1 MKEKTGM
8 SSEIYVEKITEDAIL
23 PSYAHDGDAG
33 MDLYS
38 TEDVLLAPGETKL
51 IHTGL
56 KFAIPVGYEVQIRP
70 RSGLSL
76 NTPLRIPN
84 APGTIDSGYRG
95 EICIILEN
103 TSPESYAD
111 APVLFATDKGNKKG
125 PYQIK
130 KGDRI
135 AQMVFAKYETAEL
148 VMTSSVD
155 TIGIDR
161 KGGFGSTGV

>member
-1 MKEKTGM
+1 M
-8 SSEIYVEKITEDAIL
+8 STEIFVEKISEEAIL
-23 PSYAHDGDAG
+23 PAYAHDGDAG

-38 TEDVLLAPGETKL
+38 VSDVVIAPGETVL

-56 KFAIPVGYEVQIRP
+56 KFAIPKGYEVQVRP

-95 EICIILEN
+95 EICVILEN
-103 TSPESYAD
+103 TSPETSAQEQD
-111 APVLFATDKGNKKG
+111 LLLTDKGNRKG
-125 PYQIK
+125 PYHVK

-135 AQMVFAKYETAEL
+135 AQMVVACYETSSFQL
-148 VMTSSVD
+148 VESVEG
-155 TIGIDR
+155 IGDDR

>member
-1 MKEKTGM
+1 MEERLYISKCRK
-8 SSEIYVEKITEDAIL
+8 DAVF
-23 PSYAHDGDAG
+23 PKYANPGDAG

-103 TSPESYAD
+103 TSSEKYAD
-111 APVLFATDKGNKKG
+111 AQVLFATDKGNKKG

-135 AQMVFAKYETAEL
+135 AQMVFAKYETADL
-148 VMTSSVD
+148 VMTESVD

>member
-1 MKEKTGM
+1 VQFSTRRG
-8 SSEIYVEKITEDAIL
+8 L
-23 PSYAHDGDAG
+23 PLNPSLGFQ
-33 MDLYS
+33 
-38 TEDVLLAPGETKL
+38 TAP
-51 IHTGL
+51 
-56 KFAIPVGYEVQIRP
+56 RP
-70 RSGLSL
+70 
-76 NTPLRIPN
+76 I
-84 APGTIDSGYRG
+84 ASGYRG

-135 AQMVFAKYETAEL
+135 AQMVFARYETAEL

>member
-1 MKEKTGM
+1 M
-8 SSEIYVEKITEDAIL
+8 STEIFVEKMQEDAVL
-23 PSYAHDGDAG
+23 PKYAHDGDAG

-38 TEDVLLAPGETKL
+38 VTDVVIHPGETVL

-95 EICIILEN
+95 EICIIMEN
-103 TSPESYAD
+103 TSSEKYAD
-111 APVLFATDKGNKKG
+111 GQVLSLTEKGNKKG
-125 PYQIK
+125 PYRIQ

-135 AQMVFAKYETAEL
+135 AQMVVARYEKAEFALTD
-148 VMTSSVD
+148 SVE
-155 TIGIDR
+155 TIGINR
-161 KGGFGSTGV
+161 EGGFGSTGV